1 MKITKISLFAL
12 IFSFTLFSG
21 TAAAQVTIKTLA
33 VYKKAVDFN
42 FSSEWQ
48 YLSTDLYLFNTGKFG
63 YLINQIVAANNV
75 GKKKK
80 KWQQETIQSIFIKA
94 IIKDVKFFGSDMVYP
109 IYNLKVSKDQ
119 DYTTQASANVEV
131 IRLIDNLP
139 LTGAKDFIDAEL
151 SGQIITQKNSNEF
164 LRLVATQLQNISK
177 YSKPNVAILDLV
189 GELGKFIES
198 KTTGKQ
204 YKFSSTI
211 RLYED
216 QDFSKR
222 LHSINIFVL
231 LPSSIEKINVTTDNL
246 TNYLNTTEYPII
258 DQKKLRQF
266 LNFRRYPMIVIANYK
281 SRYNSQP
288 VIGDQI
294 NFDYIAE
301 RKLKVSNAYQSELIN
316 KDTYVQE
323 NMLISYL
330 ELFARF
336 KLDIN
341 NYKLNKQNK
350 ITDDFSKNIFVI
362 MTDYRKLV
370 DMKKQKENEYYNS
383 PIFQNEFKAKY
394 QTVLNTAGIYLE
406 ADQDLKNIKDI
417 MSVIERTNNKNR
429 LKPDSLQME
438 NDLQIMHSF
447 VFPESEKKSLEAQR
461 VNKHIKKTEN
471 LMYNQEY
478 TKVIRD
484 LATMQIDDQSLQ
496 KRDIYS
502 KQASLTNCN
511 LCRKKLNMALN
522 SYTNRYLDDKKK
534 QAITS
539 NDEQKQK
546 VVSLLFKMIQKKVC
560 IENNIAAQNQD
571 SIPEYFSLFEMEFN
585 KFKGYIDQLNAIVRM
600 NSNELSTD
608 AILEQNMN
616 IESISKKTNQSYT
629 NLCSGLMDLCNCN

>member
-1 MKITKISLFAL
+1 MKITKILLFTIS
-12 IFSFTLFSG
+12 IFLFIYKVH
-21 TAAAQVTIKTLA
+21 AQVTIKTLA
-33 VYKKAVDFN
+33 VYKKTTNFN

-63 YLINQIVAANNV
+63 YLINQIVTANNA

-94 IIKDVKFFGSDMVYP
+94 KIKDVKFFGSDMVYP
-109 IYNLKVSKDQ
+109 IYNLKVSKDK
-119 DYTTQASANVEV
+119 DYTTQVAANVEV

-139 LTGAKDFIDAEL
+139 LTGTKDFIDAEL

-189 GELGKFIES
+189 GELGRFIES

-231 LPSSIEKINVTTDNL
+231 LPSSMEKINVPAGNL
-246 TNYLNTTEYPII
+246 TNYLNTIEYPVIN
-258 DQKKLRQF
+258 QKKLRQL

-294 NFDYIAE
+294 NFDYIAD

-323 NMLISYL
+323 NLLISYL

-350 ITDDFSKNIFVI
+350 ITDDFSKNIFII
-362 MTDYRKLV
+362 MQDYRRLV
-370 DMKKQKENEYYNS
+370 DLKKQKENEYYNN
-383 PIFQNEFKAKY
+383 PVFQNEFKAKY
-394 QTVLNTAGIYLE
+394 QTVLNTAGIYLDG
-406 ADQDLKNIKDI
+406 DQGLKKIKDI
-417 MSVIERTNNKNR
+417 MSIIERADKTNQ

-447 VFPESEKKSLEAQR
+447 VFPESEEKSLEAQR
-461 VNKHIKKTEN
+461 VYKHIQKTEN

-484 LATMQIDDQSLQ
+484 LKNMQIDDINLQ

-502 KQASLTNCN
+502 KQASLTNCI
-511 LCRKKLNMALN
+511 LCREKLNKALN
-522 SYTNRYLDDKKK
+522 SYTDRYLAGKKK

-539 NDEQKQK
+539 NEEQKQK
-546 VVSLLFKMIQKKVC
+546 TVSLLFQMIKRKVC
-560 IENNIAAQNQD
+560 IEKNIAKLNQD
-571 SIPEYFSLFEMEFN
+571 SLPEYFSLFDMEFD
-585 KFKGYIDQLNAIVRM
+585 KFKGYINQLNAIVRIDI
-600 NSNELSTD
+600 NELSTD
-608 AILEQNMN
+608 AILEQNKN
-616 IESISKKTNQSYT
+616 IEAVTKKINQSYS
-629 NLCSGLMDLCNCN
+629 NLCSGLLDLCNCE

>member
-1 MKITKISLFAL
+1 MKISRIIL
-12 IFSFTLFSG
+12 FTLSILFVISK
-21 TAAAQVTIKTLA
+21 ANSQVTIKTLA
-33 VYKKAVDFN
+33 VYKKAVEFN

-63 YLINQIVAANNV
+63 SLINQIVAANNV
-75 GKKKK
+75 GRKKK

-94 IIKDVKFFGSDMVYP
+94 KIKDVNYFGSDLVYP
-109 IYNLKVSKDQ
+109 IYNLKVSKDE
-119 DYTTQASANVEV
+119 DYTTQVAANVEV
-131 IRLIDNLP
+131 IRLLDNLP

-151 SGQIITQKNSNEF
+151 SGQIITQKNSNDF

-177 YSKPNVAILDLV
+177 FSKPNVAILDLV

-216 QDFSKR
+216 QDFNKR
-222 LHSINIFVL
+222 LHSVNIFVL
-231 LPSSIEKINVTTDNL
+231 LPSSIEKINVPADNL
-246 TNYLNTTEYPII
+246 TNYMSNTEYPII
-258 DQKKLRQF
+258 NQKKLRQ
-266 LNFRRYPMIVIANYK
+266 LISFRRYPMIVIANYK

-294 NFDYIAE
+294 NYDYIAD
-301 RKLKVSNAYQSELIN
+301 RKLKISNAYQSELIN

-323 NMLISYL
+323 NILISYL

-336 KLDIN
+336 KLNIN

-362 MTDYRKLV
+362 MQDYRRLV
-370 DMKKQKENEYYNS
+370 DEKKQKENEYYNN
-383 PIFQNEFKAKY
+383 PVFQNEFKAKY

-417 MSVIERTNNKNR
+417 MSVTERANNTHR

-461 VNKHIKKTEN
+461 VNKHIRKIET

-484 LATMQIDDQSLQ
+484 LKTLSADDKNLQ
-496 KRDIYS
+496 KRDLYS
-502 KQASLTNCN
+502 KQASLTNCD
-511 LCRKKLNMALN
+511 LCREKLNKALN
-522 SYTNRYLDDKKK
+522 SYTDRYLTSKKEKAIASNEEKK
-534 QAITS
+534 QKAV
-539 NDEQKQK
+539 Q
-546 VVSLLFKMIQKKVC
+546 LLFQMIKRKVC
-560 IENNIAAQNQD
+560 VEKNIAALNQD
-571 SIPEYFSLFEMEFN
+571 SLPEYFSLFEMEFD
-585 KFKGYIDQLNAIVRM
+585 KFTGYINQLNGIVRT
-600 NSNELSTD
+600 NVNELSTD
-608 AILEQNMN
+608 AILEQNKS
-616 IESISKKTNQSYT
+616 IETITKKINQSYN
-629 NLCSGLMDLCNCN
+629 NLCAGLMELCNCA

>member
-341 NYKLNKQNK
+341 NYKL
-350 ITDDFSKNIFVI
+350 
-362 MTDYRKLV
+362 
-370 DMKKQKENEYYNS
+370 
-383 PIFQNEFKAKY
+383 
-394 QTVLNTAGIYLE
+394 
-406 ADQDLKNIKDI
+406 
-417 MSVIERTNNKNR
+417 
-429 LKPDSLQME
+429 
-438 NDLQIMHSF
+438 
-447 VFPESEKKSLEAQR
+447 
-461 VNKHIKKTEN
+461 
-471 LMYNQEY
+471 
-478 TKVIRD
+478 
-484 LATMQIDDQSLQ
+484 
-496 KRDIYS
+496 
-502 KQASLTNCN
+502 
-511 LCRKKLNMALN
+511 
-522 SYTNRYLDDKKK
+522 
-534 QAITS
+534 
-539 NDEQKQK
+539 
-546 VVSLLFKMIQKKVC
+546 
-560 IENNIAAQNQD
+560 
-571 SIPEYFSLFEMEFN
+571 
-585 KFKGYIDQLNAIVRM
+585 
-600 NSNELSTD
+600 
-608 AILEQNMN
+608 
-616 IESISKKTNQSYT
+616 
-629 NLCSGLMDLCNCN
+629 

>member
-1 MKITKISLFAL
+1 MKIPRILL
-12 IFSFTLFSG
+12 FTLSILFVVLK
-21 TAAAQVTIKTLA
+21 TNAQVTIKTLA

-48 YLSTDLYLFNTGKFG
+48 YLSTDLYLFNTSKFS
-63 YLINQIVAANNV
+63 YLINQIVTANNT

-94 IIKDVKFFGSDMVYP
+94 KIKDVKFFGSDLVYP

-119 DYTTQASANVEV
+119 DYTTQVAANVEV

-164 LRLVATQLQNISK
+164 LRLIATQLQNISK
-177 YSKPNVAILDLV
+177 FSQPNVAILDLV

-216 QDFSKR
+216 QDFNKR
-222 LHSINIFVL
+222 LHSVNIFVL
-231 LPSSIEKINVTTDNL
+231 LPSSMEKINVTSGNL
-246 TNYLNTTEYPII
+246 TNYLNGTEDPLI
-258 DQKKLRQF
+258 DQKKLRQ
-266 LNFRRYPMIVIANYK
+266 LISFRRYPMIVIANYK

-316 KDTYVQE
+316 RDTYVQE
-323 NMLISYL
+323 NILISYL

-336 KLDIN
+336 KLNIN

-362 MTDYRKLV
+362 MQDYRRLV
-370 DMKKQKENEYYNS
+370 DQKKQRENEYYNN
-383 PIFQNEFKAKY
+383 PIFENEFRAKY

-406 ADQDLKNIKDI
+406 GDQGLKNIKDI
-417 MSVIERTNNKNR
+417 MSVIERADNTSK
-429 LKPDSLQME
+429 LKPDSMQME

-461 VNKHIKKTEN
+461 VNKHIQKIEN
-471 LMYNQEY
+471 LMYSQEY
-478 TKVIRD
+478 TKVILD
-484 LATMQIDDQSLQ
+484 LKNMQIDDKSLQ

-502 KQASLTNCN
+502 KQASLTNCS
-511 LCRKKLNMALN
+511 LCREKLNKALN
-522 SYTNRYLDDKKK
+522 SYTDRYLAGKKK
-534 QAITS
+534 EAIAS
-539 NDEQKQK
+539 NEEQKQK
-546 VVSLLFKMIQKKVC
+546 AVRLLFQMIKRKVC
-560 IENNIAAQNQD
+560 IEKNIAALNQD
-571 SIPEYFSLFEMEFN
+571 SLPEYFSLFEMEFD
-585 KFKGYIDQLNAIVRM
+585 KFKGYINQLNEIVRM
-600 NSNELSTD
+600 DVNELSTD
-608 AILEQNMN
+608 AIIEQNRN
-616 IESISKKTNQSYT
+616 IEAITKKINQSYN
-629 NLCSGLMDLCNCN
+629 NLCSGLLDLCNCE